1 MKVYYGQTSTSSVA
15 WPQPKVWYALAFASS
30 TAGVVALFAPLVVVA
45 GIVGATSF
53 VLLSIVN
60 PFAGFWG
67 YLITEYARPGEIY
80 PALAS
85 LRLNRTVAI
94 AVLFSLS
101 IRWVM
106 KRERPIWVREN
117 TYLLF
122 FLVAMFASVPF
133 SVWQG
138 GAFSTAM
145 GFARIVIAFFLF
157 VNVVQTETQL
167 KRFVWGFLLV
177 HLIPIGFQI
186 SGHHSSESAEGL
198 ERFGTAASSFVGD
211 SNELA
216 LTISVPLAIAL
227 TWFLAEKRWLPRVV
241 LGGLCVAYLVSI
253 MLSGSRGGFLS
264 LLALLV
270 AIWLRSPR
278 KLLALAWLALV
289 FIGFWYYAP
298 SAYRERILSIT
309 SYQQDESA
317 MGRKYAWA
325 FARKTFVD
333 HPVFGIGAGAFP
345 MAYWRGEGVWKAVH
359 SMYYQLLAEL
369 GVVGVTAF
377 ILFLVSLFQRIRA
390 LSSLIKENHEHLR
403 WYGALGTGCFNGL
416 ASFFVGSI
424 FLSTL
429 YYPVLYNL
437 SALIVLLY
445 LFMEKSVR
453 GMSVTKQV
461 EV

>member
-1 MKVYYGQTSTSSVA
+1 MRACYSEFSAESA
-15 WPQPKVWYALAFASS
+15 WLPPKVWYVLALAGTA
-30 TAGVVALFAPLVVVA
+30 AGVVALFVPLIVVV
-45 GIVGATSF
+45 GIIGSASF
-53 VLLSIVN
+53 VLLSVVN
-60 PFAGFWG
+60 PFTGFWG
-67 YLITEYARPGEIY
+67 YLITEYTRFGEMY
-80 PALAS
+80 PALAP
-85 LRLNRTVAI
+85 LRLNRTVAV
-94 AVLFSLS
+94 AVLFSLA

-106 KRERPIWVREN
+106 KGERPVWVREN

-122 FLVAMFASVPF
+122 FLIAMFASVPL

-157 VNVVQTETQL
+157 VNVVQTEKQL
-167 KRFVWGFLLV
+167 KGFVWGFLLV

-186 SGHHSSESAEGL
+186 SGQHSSESTGGL

-216 LTISVPLAIAL
+216 LTISIPLAIAL
-227 TWFLAEKRWLPRVV
+227 TWFLAENRWLPKMA
-241 LGGLCVAYLVSI
+241 LGGLCVAYFVSI

-270 AIWLRSPR
+270 TIWLRSPR
-278 KLLALAWLALV
+278 KLLTLTWVALV
-289 FIGFWYYAP
+289 FIAFWYSAP

-325 FARKTFVD
+325 FARKAFVE
-333 HPVFGIGAGAFP
+333 HPIFGVGAGAFP
-345 MAYWRGEGVWKAVH
+345 MAYWRGAGVWKAVH
-359 SMYYQLLAEL
+359 NMYYQLLAEL
-369 GVVGVTAF
+369 GVVGVTTF
-377 ILFLVSLFQRIRA
+377 ILFLITLLRRIRA

-403 WYGALGTGCFNGL
+403 WYGAVGTGCFNGL
-416 ASFFVGSI
+416 VSFFVGSI

-429 YYPVLYNL
+429 YYPILYNL

-445 LFMEKSVR
+445 LFMEKSAR
-453 GMSVTKQV
+453 GISVTKQA
-461 EV
+461 EA